1 MEESSPNMVSLKIAP
16 PPVQG
21 LESRHLNKEGEKHHS
36 KQLGGLAIKPT
47 CLVDGAW
54 RPGREAWWWTRTQDQ
69 PRSRHKEEAAGVA
82 PRQSSR
88 LGLVLASQKGW
99 ENSGYR
105 QSWGEVGVAGF
116 LVSSLA
122 KGGASTRMNKA
133 KPWSNDCRTIR
144 YEHCDGIF
152 SIRRCTY
159 DITIL

>member
-1 MEESSPNMVSLKIAP
+1 MEHG
-16 PPVQG
+16 VQVELQHG
-21 LESRHLNKEGEKHHS
+21 EVGPGTSKEVATEK
-36 KQLGGLAIKPT
+36 KQL
-47 CLVDGAW
+47 
-54 RPGREAWWWTRTQDQ
+54 
-69 PRSRHKEEAAGVA
+69 GVA

-88 LGLVLASQKGW
+88 FGLVCAPARREV

-144 YEHCDGIF
+144 YGHRDGIF